1 MSMLPKKSPSAA
13 ADADRAIADLK
24 SRLRE
29 LDARDRAALDLIISI
44 EKTTGSA
51 QVDAGTDVAQA
62 EALLEGK
69 KFVAPRD
76 KPISQIAALHAERKV
91 IAHALKIGGA
101 RLQHLTTE
109 RSAEIWASH
118 FSEIAEV
125 EKRRVMLALE
135 LQRTNRA
142 REKLRERINKAG
154 GAGFLSTDGIDL
166 LGFGDVHDEIQWAAN
181 RLIADGIATRGEIEK
196 ARSDG

>member
-1 MSMLPKKSPSAA
+1 MNATKKSPSAS

-51 QVDAGTDVAQA
+51 QVNAGTDVAQA

-76 KPISQIAALHAERKV
+76 NPISQLAALHAERKA
-91 IAHALKIGGA
+91 IAHAFKIGAA
-101 RLQHLTTE
+101 RLPSLTTD
-109 RSAEIWASH
+109 RSP
-118 FSEIAEV
+118 
-125 EKRRVMLALE
+125 
-135 LQRTNRA
+135 
-142 REKLRERINKAG
+142 
-154 GAGFLSTDGIDL
+154 
-166 LGFGDVHDEIQWAAN
+166 
-181 RLIADGIATRGEIEK
+181 ATWTEP
-196 ARSDG
+196 